1 MWDLSLYQ
9 SKKIPLY
16 QKIMLL
22 IQDGIKNGELVAGSL
37 LPSERKLA
45 QLLQVN
51 RSTVI
56 RAFDELSDRGILIR
70 KKGSGTYINAEKWG
84 LKTQPIIN
92 WQATVSPL
100 GDMESSFYQKQ
111 VEQIKHTQISSSYLD
126 LGNGDLPTD
135 LLPALKTPELSW
147 SQLIQEEKELYS
159 NELGLTSLRKS
170 IQSYLKKTYHLIV
183 PLSEILVTSG
193 TQQALFL
200 ITQGLLKP
208 GDTVGIEAP
217 SYFYSLKLF
226 QAAGV
231 RLIPLPIDNDGL
243 LLNRLE
249 ELNLNFPLK
258 MIFLNPIFQNPT
270 GSVMSYER
278 KKKLLDYCK
287 LKRIL
292 IIEDDAYGGLA
303 FSPTVDTSPI
313 KKIDQDQQVLYVG
326 SLSKLVG
333 QDIRIGWMVGPSA
346 ILKQLAKIRSQIDS
360 GLSALPQLL
369 ADSFLKN
376 DQPTQQE
383 HLKQTLKTRA
393 HDLEEWLTGRFG
405 EEIRF
410 QPAKGGYHL
419 YTYFP
424 YYSTAQFSQLLQ
436 DLLNEGI
443 FVAEGRLFG
452 EKQQA
457 IRFSFGHFSTQFF
470 LS

>member
-111 VEQIKHTQISSSYLD
+111 VEQIKQTQISSSYLD

-170 IQSYLKKTYHLIV
+170 IQSYLKKTYHLTV

-278 KKKLLDYCK
+278 KKKVVGLL
-287 LKRIL
+287 
-292 IIEDDAYGGLA
+292 
-303 FSPTVDTSPI
+303 
-313 KKIDQDQQVLYVG
+313 
-326 SLSKLVG
+326 
-333 QDIRIGWMVGPSA
+333 
-346 ILKQLAKIRSQIDS
+346 
-360 GLSALPQLL
+360 
-369 ADSFLKN
+369 
-376 DQPTQQE
+376 
-383 HLKQTLKTRA
+383 
-393 HDLEEWLTGRFG
+393 
-405 EEIRF
+405 
-410 QPAKGGYHL
+410 
-419 YTYFP
+419 
-424 YYSTAQFSQLLQ
+424 
-436 DLLNEGI
+436 
-443 FVAEGRLFG
+443 
-452 EKQQA
+452 
-457 IRFSFGHFSTQFF
+457 
-470 LS
+470 